1 MPGLGR
7 RDTLA
12 IVYFIISV
20 YQVIPS
26 LEVVVVV
33 VGRRRMANR
42 GDIATRS
49 VFGRKI

>member
-33 VGRRRMANR
+33 GRRRMANR